1 MTFSHHALHGAC
13 QRHCTVG
20 VLQDAANQRAQDNHQ
35 GYATEHASKT
45 LADDI
50 GNVGIGNAQQ
60 HRQQYRRAHYRQ
72 EGMHLPPRDSHNH
85 QHDSRSKYQ

>member
-1 MTFSHHALHGAC
+1 MTFSHYALHGAC
-13 QRHCTVG
+13 QRHCAVG

-50 GNVGIGNAQQ
+50 RNVGIGNA
-60 HRQQYRRAHYRQ
+60 
-72 EGMHLPPRDSHNH
+72 
-85 QHDSRSKYQ
+85 